1 MLHGNKEATDGM
13 ANRNDNGAAR
23 MMSDEI
29 VAAIDVGTT
38 KVCTIVGRKSG
49 KDGIQILGY
58 STAKNTGMRK
68 GIVSDEAATE
78 RAIRASIEAVEGKTG
93 HKVDSAFVGVTGA
106 HVQFENRR
114 EKLWVGNRK
123 GIVTSDD
130 VKGAPGKL
138 IESVDVPGR
147 MVIHATPIEYELDG
161 EQGILH
167 PVGMHSAEMQVEAH
181 FVTAS
186 NTFIDRLV
194 DAVEEAGVRTNS
206 LVLEPL
212 ASGLAVLSPE
222 ERQSGAVIVDIGG
235 GTTDIVAFKNDRP
248 YYTGVIP
255 VGGFQFTN
263 DIALSFSAPFEA
275 AESIKVEHASAEFQA
290 ASAGEQVL
298 VPVIGRDKELKV
310 SRLEICQLVRE
321 RAMELAHMIKVKLD
335 SERASH
341 VEYSKLV
348 LTGGASN
355 LPGFAD
361 LVEKSIGI
369 RVRHGVPYMHGTV
382 PTELRNPIYATGVG
396 LLLWGLTEYVP
407 RKDGIGSR
415 NGARADTA
423 IEHERERAATEPSG
437 LFGGLKHRLGLLMSS
452 LFFVPKKGRI

>member
-1 MLHGNKEATDGM
+1 M
-13 ANRNDNGAAR
+13 
-23 MMSDEI
+23 
-29 VAAIDVGTT
+29 
-38 KVCTIVGRKSG
+38 
-49 KDGIQILGY
+49 
-58 STAKNTGMRK
+58 
-68 GIVSDEAATE
+68 
-78 RAIRASIEAVEGKTG
+78 
-93 HKVDSAFVGVTGA
+93 
-106 HVQFENRR
+106 
-114 EKLWVGNRK
+114 
-123 GIVTSDD
+123 
-130 VKGAPGKL
+130 
-138 IESVDVPGR
+138 
-147 MVIHATPIEYELDG
+147 
-161 EQGILH
+161 
-167 PVGMHSAEMQVEAH
+167 
-181 FVTAS
+181 
-186 NTFIDRLV
+186 
-194 DAVEEAGVRTNS
+194 
-206 LVLEPL
+206 
-212 ASGLAVLSPE
+212 
-222 ERQSGAVIVDIGG
+222 
-235 GTTDIVAFKNDRP
+235 
-248 YYTGVIP
+248 
-255 VGGFQFTN
+255 GGFQFTN

-415 NGARADTA
+415 NGAKADTA